1 MLKVTIKDVAK
12 ACGVSD
18 GTVDR
23 ALNNRPGISFE
34 TKQKIM
40 EAVNKLNYR
49 PDRIAQSLARGRTM
63 SIGLVCFD
71 LTNNFIA
78 NLVDVFES
86 VAKKNGY
93 FINLVLSHG
102 NKKDEREGIDY
113 LLERKVDGIVIFPV
127 GYGVEYVH
135 YIKNLRKPV
144 VSIYNRISDDIP
156 YVGIDAR
163 AAMKNAV
170 EHIAGCGYGRI
181 ILINSTI
188 TDKVA
193 NDTNVYTLLER
204 QKGYLEGIEELN
216 LNSEGPLVIEGL
228 DYERIDQL
236 LKSSPEKT
244 AFLCICDM
252 FALELLE
259 HTKKNGLSVPGDVG
273 IMGFDNVSTLKY
285 VFPRIATV
293 SYDVEAMGKRA
304 FEILV
309 DMIEDNGTVE
319 MDNRLSFNIIEGASL

>member
-1 MLKVTIKDVAK
+1 MSKVTIKDIAK
-12 ACGVSD
+12 ICDVSY

-23 ALNNRPGISFE
+23 AINKRPGISFE
-34 TKQKIM
+34 TNRKIM
-40 EAVNKLNYR
+40 DAVKKLNYR

-86 VAKKNGY
+86 VAKKSGY
-93 FINLVLSHG
+93 FISLVLSHG

-127 GYGVEYVH
+127 GYGDEYVQ
-135 YIKNLRKPV
+135 YIKNLRTPV
-144 VSIYNRISDDIP
+144 VSIYNRISSDIP

-170 EHIAGCGYGRI
+170 DHIARCGYSRI

-188 TDKVA
+188 TDKIL
-193 NDTNVYTLLER
+193 NNTNVYTLLER
-204 QKGYLEGIEELN
+204 QKGYMEGLEEFKLN
-216 LNSEGPLVIEGL
+216 REGPLIIEGL
-228 DYERIDQL
+228 DFKRIDQL
-236 LKSSPEKT
+236 LNNSSEKT

-259 HTKKNGLSVPGDVG
+259 HIKKNGLSVPDDIG
-273 IMGFDNVSTLKY
+273 IMGFDNVSTLEY
-285 VFPRIATV
+285 VSPRIATI

-304 FEILV
+304 FEILM
-309 DMIEDNGTVE
+309 DIIAEKEDIEV
-319 MDNRLSFNIIEGASL
+319 DNRLSYSIIEGASL